1 MKNVSLLFC
10 LIFVLS
16 FNTTISAQESANSSM
31 EIPLN
36 YKNRNALYDY
46 YEKQLNNVDTVPDY
60 TSKLNKIKIS
70 GTIYQSDGKTPAKD
84 VILFIHQPNEDGDYI
99 LKRDANRKRYV
110 YHRAWIKTDTDG
122 KYTFYTFIPGKY
134 DRSKELKQIHRTIKE
149 PGKEAY
155 ELVSFFF
162 DDDPLLPEL
171 TLACRA
177 RAVGSML
184 RLQKQDSMYVA
195 TRDIKLPKSIV
206 LDQ

>member
-16 FNTTISAQESANSSM
+16 FNTTISAQESANTSM

-184 RLQKQDSMYVA
+184 RMQKQDSMYVA

>member
-16 FNTTISAQESANSSM
+16 FNTTISAQESANTSM

-99 LKRDANRKRYV
+99 LKRDASRKRYV

>member
-99 LKRDANRKRYV
+99 LKRDASRKRYV

>member
-1 MKNVSLLFC
+1 MKNVSLLFS

-16 FNTTISAQESANSSM
+16 FNTTISAQDSANTSM
-31 EIPLN
+31 EIPIDYL
-36 YKNRNALYDY
+36 KRNPIYDY
-46 YEKQLNNVDTVPDY
+46 SENQLNNVDTVPDY

-110 YHRAWIKTDTDG
+110 YHRAWVKTDTDG

-134 DRSKELKQIHRTIKE
+134 DRSKELKQIHRSIKE

-155 ELVSFFF
+155 ELISFFF
-162 DDDPLLPEL
+162 DDDPLIPEL

-177 RAVGSML
+177 RAVNSML
-184 RLQKQDSMYVA
+184 RLQKKDSMYVA

-206 LDQ
+206 LEQ

>member
-1 MKNVSLLFC
+1 MKNVSLLFS

-16 FNTTISAQESANSSM
+16 FNTTISAQDSANTSM
-31 EIPLN
+31 EIPIDYL
-36 YKNRNALYDY
+36 KRNPIYDY
-46 YEKQLNNVDTVPDY
+46 SENQLNNVDTVPDY

-70 GTIYQSDGKTPAKD
+70 GIIYQSDGKTPAKD

-110 YHRAWIKTDTDG
+110 YHRAWVKTDTDG

-134 DRSKELKQIHRTIKE
+134 DRSKELKQIHRSIKE

-155 ELVSFFF
+155 ELISFFF
-162 DDDPLLPEL
+162 DDDPLIPEL

-177 RAVGSML
+177 RAVNSML
-184 RLQKQDSMYVA
+184 RLQKKDSMYVA

-206 LDQ
+206 LEQ

>member
-16 FNTTISAQESANSSM
+16 FNTTISAQESANTSM

-155 ELVSFFF
+155 QLVSFFF

>member
-184 RLQKQDSMYVA
+184 RMQKQDSMYVA

>member
-16 FNTTISAQESANSSM
+16 FNTTISAQESANTSM

>member
-1 MKNVSLLFC
+1 MKNLLI
-10 LIFVLS
+10 IFSVIYVITLNNS
-16 FNTTISAQESANSSM
+16 IIAQESADAFS

-36 YKNRNALYDY
+36 YNKRNPIYDY
-46 YEKQLNNVDTVPDY
+46 SENQLNNVDTIPDY

-99 LKRDANRKRYV
+99 LKRDASRKRYV

-155 ELVSFFF
+155 ELISFFF